1 MSTSYTSPPS
11 TFPPGCKVVAYIR
24 DSGGSDQELSVSRQ
38 ITEITRW
45 ASEYSITITHL
56 FTDEARSGRSLH
68 KRDQLQNMLDHFR
81 NGAEERGIV
90 VWSYDRF
97 ARNAV
102 HSQLCRSEIRSL
114 GYTFHS
120 LTDYIPEGSEGVI
133 FEAFKDYVAEQF
145 SHKLSVNV
153 KSGLRDILEKHKA
166 LGGFPPA
173 GFMREPIEIGIHRSG
188 KPRIVHK
195 WVPDP
200 DLVPTVRLAF
210 EMRGRGATFGQIMAA
225 TKLFPSI
232 NSFTTFFTNRIY
244 MGIMES
250 GDIVIKDYCEPIVT
264 PELWDKVQEVG
275 RSRSKIT
282 EENNPRRIGSQF
294 LLSGLIY
301 CQGCG
306 SPMNGHVVQPSDGRK
321 RRDYYSCSRKSRR
334 LDCNAREIPRHALE
348 AGVIQKLES
357 LALDLERLLQFQVR
371 VQAHYKRMFSQTEGE
386 RSRLRRELRE
396 KTRRIDNIVGAIA
409 YRGHSKSMIDALHK
423 VELEQAALQIQVENM
438 ERELRPPQEYT
449 SMQLSALA
457 EEIRSALDG
466 DDLSKKKYAVH
477 MLTSRVIA
485 SRTDASVD
493 GVLYY
498 IPNVCV
504 GVGTPAEVLTE
515 GIQFSIAIPKYTK
528 VARA

>member
-1 MSTSYTSPPS
+1 MSTSYSSPPS
-11 TFPPGCKVVAYIR
+11 SLPPGSRVVAYLR
-24 DSGGSDQELSVSRQ
+24 DSGGSDQELSISRQ

-45 ASEYSITITHL
+45 ANEFSITITH
-56 FTDEARSGRSLH
+56 FFSDEARSGRSLH

-153 KSGLRDILEKHKA
+153 KSGLRDMLEKYKA
-166 LGGFPPA
+166 MGGFPPR
-173 GFMREPIEIGIHRSG
+173 GFMREPIEIGVHRNG

-200 DLVPTVRLAF
+200 DLAPTVRLAF
-210 EMRGRGATFGQIMAA
+210 EMRARGATFKQIMDA

-232 NSFTTFFTNRIY
+232 NSYTTFFTNRLY
-244 MGIMES
+244 MGVMAS
-250 GDIVIKDYCEPIVT
+250 GDVVIKNYCEPIVT

-275 RSRSKIT
+275 HARAKIT
-282 EENNPRRIGSQF
+282 DENNPRRLASQF
-294 LLSGLIY
+294 LLSGLIF
-301 CQGCG
+301 CQHCG
-306 SPMNGHVVQPSDGRK
+306 SPMNGHVVQPSDGR
-321 RRDYYSCSRKSRR
+321 RRREYYSCARKSRR
-334 LDCNAREIPRHALE
+334 RDCAAREIPRFALE
-348 AGVIQKLES
+348 AEVLKSLETI
-357 LALDLERLLQFQVR
+357 ALDLERLLQFQVR
-371 VQAHYKRMFSQTEGE
+371 VQEHYQRMFSQTEGE

-396 KTRRIDNIVGAIA
+396 KTRRIDNLVNAIED
-409 YRGHSKSMIDALHK
+409 RGHSRSMISALHK
-423 VELEQAALQIQVENM
+423 VELEQAALKIQVENM
-438 ERELRPPQEYT
+438 EKEMRPPQVFT
-449 SMQLSALA
+449 SLQLSDLA
-457 EEIRSALDG
+457 DELKSALRG
-466 DDLSKKKYAVH
+466 DDLGKKKYAVH

-485 SRTDASVD
+485 SRTDARVD

-515 GIQFSIAIPKYTK
+515 GIQFTIPIPKYTK
-528 VARA
+528 VNHA